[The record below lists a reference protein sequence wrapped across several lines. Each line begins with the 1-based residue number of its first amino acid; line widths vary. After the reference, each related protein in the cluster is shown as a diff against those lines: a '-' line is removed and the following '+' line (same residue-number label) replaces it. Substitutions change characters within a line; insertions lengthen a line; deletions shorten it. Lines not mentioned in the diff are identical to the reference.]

1 VRNLVAL
8 YFLLEWARCGF
19 HKKLSRTHYA
29 ELVFLR
35 RPHLAVEPG
44 HEALSEVP
52 HPLLSVLVQPRQM
65 FVPCRAVLPKK
76 INLSLFRDIF
86 ES

>member
-8 YFLLEWARCGF
+8 YFLIEWARCGF
-19 HKKLSRTHYA
+19 HKKLSGTHYA

-35 RPHLAVEPG
+35 RPHLAVELG

-52 HPLLSVLVQPRQM
+52 PSSPLRFGAAAANV
-65 FVPCRAVLPKK
+65 CAA
-76 INLSLFRDIF
+76 
-86 ES
+86 